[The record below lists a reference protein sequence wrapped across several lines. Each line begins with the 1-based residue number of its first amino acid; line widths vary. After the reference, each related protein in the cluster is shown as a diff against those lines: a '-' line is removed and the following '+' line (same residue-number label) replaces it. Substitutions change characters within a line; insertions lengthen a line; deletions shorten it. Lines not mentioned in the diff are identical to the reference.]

1 MYLTLESAILPVI
14 AAGGLGGPVLVAIG
28 GLVVIVAILL
38 VFVMVLRSNG
48 DAKKTSRGIGYDANQ
63 GPYGQSRAPVSQP
76 GRSRPVSGWG
86 EGYGG
91 PASRPNDG
99 AASSDWASYGNPG
112 APAAANAGR
121 GAAPGGWGGPPSG
134 QGWGD
139 QQGSAPQW
147 GGPSD
152 NMGQQP
158 QWGGQPAAQ
167 APAGWG
173 APAAGNDWNQRPPDP
188 QQGWNQQPA
197 SQQAWSQ
204 PAPQGSPN
212 QSWNNPPASP
222 NAPGQDWGAPAPA
235 PAYGGGQD
243 FGNGAGAYTEDQR
256 TYVVRPQTGQ
266 GEPRLVVSEGKEQ
279 GRSYD
284 LRKDRITIGR
294 SRESDVFLEDL
305 AVSRTHTTI
314 NRQPTGRFLLR
325 DEQSANGTLVNG
337 QRVNEHMLEDGD
349 KIQVGQTLLVF
360 VYR

>member
-1 MYLTLESAILPVI
+1 MNLTLESAILPVV

-28 GLVVIVAILL
+28 GLVVIIAILL

-76 GRSRPVSGWG
+76 GRSRPGGGWG
-86 EGYGG
+86 EDYSG
-91 PASRPNDG
+91 PASRPNAG
-99 AASSDWASYGNPG
+99 PAASSDWASYGNQG

-121 GAAPGGWGGPPSG
+121 GSAPGGWGPPSG
-134 QGWGD
+134 QGWGE
-139 QQGSAPQW
+139 QQGTVPQW
-147 GGPSD
+147 GGPPDS
-152 NMGQQP
+152 MGQQP
-158 QWGGQPAAQ
+158 QWSGQPAAP

-173 APAAGNDWNQRPPDP
+173 GGAPAAGSDWNQRPPDP

-197 SQQAWSQ
+197 PQQAWDQ
-204 PAPQGSPN
+204 PAPQGAPN
-212 QSWNNPPASP
+212 WNNPPASP
-222 NAPGQDWGAPAPA
+222 TAPSQDWGAAAPA
-235 PAYGGGQD
+235 GAYSGQQGY
-243 FGNGAGAYTEDQR
+243 GNGAYTEDQR

-266 GEPRLVVSEGKEQ
+266 GEPKLVVQEGKEQ

-284 LRKDRITIGR
+284 VRKDRITIGR

-314 NRQPTGRFLLR
+314 NRQQNGRYLLR

-337 QRVNEHMLEDGD
+337 QRVSEHMLEDGD